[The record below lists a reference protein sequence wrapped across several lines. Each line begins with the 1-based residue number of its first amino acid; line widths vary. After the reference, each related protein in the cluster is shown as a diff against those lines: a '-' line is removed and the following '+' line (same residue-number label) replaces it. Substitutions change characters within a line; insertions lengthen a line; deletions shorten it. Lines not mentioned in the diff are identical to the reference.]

1 MARSVSTCKYT
12 SMTSGLVVDSHTFF
26 ALLVLVFLCVFHMYC
41 FNKDMIIR
49 FRVLLII
56 LRFFVFMFL
65 KKYKKY
71 VNKKLK

>member
-1 MARSVSTCKYT
+1 MARSVSTGKYT

-26 ALLVLVFLCVFHMYC
+26 ALLVLVFFVCVFHMYC

-56 LRFFVFMFL
+56 LRFFTLCFL
-65 KKYKKY
+65 KNMSIK
-71 VNKKLK
+71 N